1 MNFESGKKN
10 EFQYKTATDIGILL
24 LYCLCL
30 WWWWWML
37 TNRIHHSTTHHWII
51 EKPNVNVCYTLR
63 QKHKHNT
70 QHMHCSA
77 KLLNIRVNTLAIFFF
92 LLAHAIHAV
101 IHTTYTHTQY
111 ELFSTHVL
119 LNNHKNCCCSCILGP
134 MKMSQIFSHA
144 HTYTHYIVLF
154 FFCSWNKRQID
165 WLITGLINE

>member
-1 MNFESGKKN
+1 MIMNEFWIRKKN

-101 IHTTYTHTQY
+101 IHTTYTHTH
-111 ELFSTHVL
+111 SM
-119 LNNHKNCCCSCILGP
+119 NCFPLTSCLIII
-134 MKMSQIFSHA
+134 K
-144 HTYTHYIVLF
+144 IVAVVV
-154 FFCSWNKRQID
+154 S
-165 WLITGLINE
+165 